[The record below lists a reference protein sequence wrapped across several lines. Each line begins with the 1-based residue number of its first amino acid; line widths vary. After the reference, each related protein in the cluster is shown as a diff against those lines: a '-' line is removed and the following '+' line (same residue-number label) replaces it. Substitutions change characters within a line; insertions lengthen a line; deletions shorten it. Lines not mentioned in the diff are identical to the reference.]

1 MHPGTARFGPL
12 GFLRHVYPLY
22 RLQSALN
29 LKENC
34 MKPLTP
40 AQRQFLKGLA
50 HARQPVVMIGNQ
62 GLTAAV
68 LKEVDLALNAHEL
81 VKIKAATDEPD
92 TRRAWMEEI
101 CATTGAAPV
110 QQIGK
115 VLVIYRAAAKPVIVL
130 PG

>member
-1 MHPGTARFGPL
+1 
-12 GFLRHVYPLY
+12 
-22 RLQSALN
+22 
-29 LKENC
+29 
-34 MKPLTP
+34 MKPLSP

-68 LKEVDLALNAHEL
+68 LKEIERGLAAHEL
-81 VKIKAATDEPD
+81 IKIKAATDEPD
-92 TRRAWMEEI
+92 TRRAWLEEI
-101 CATTGAAPV
+101 CASTGAAPV

-115 VLVIYRAAAKPVIVL
+115 ILVIYRAAGKTVIVL

>member
-1 MHPGTARFGPL
+1 
-12 GFLRHVYPLY
+12 
-22 RLQSALN
+22 
-29 LKENC
+29 
-34 MKPLTP
+34 MKSLSP

-62 GLTAAV
+62 GLTPAV

-81 VKIKAATDEPD
+81 IKVKAASDEPD

-101 CATTGAAPV
+101 CSATGASPV

-115 VLVIYRAAAKPVIVL
+115 VLVIYRAAAKPVIAL

>member
-1 MHPGTARFGPL
+1 
-12 GFLRHVYPLY
+12 
-22 RLQSALN
+22 
-29 LKENC
+29 
-34 MKPLTP
+34 MKSLTP
-40 AQRQFLKGLA
+40 AQRQYLKGLA

-68 LKEVDLALNAHEL
+68 LKEIDLALSAHEL
-81 VKIKAATDEPD
+81 IKVRAASNEPD
-92 TRRAWMEEI
+92 TRGAWLDEI
-101 CATTGAAPV
+101 CAATGAASV

>member
-1 MHPGTARFGPL
+1 
-12 GFLRHVYPLY
+12 
-22 RLQSALN
+22 
-29 LKENC
+29 

-50 HARQPVVMIGNQ
+50 HSRQPVAMIGNQ

-68 LKEVDLALNAHEL
+68 LKEIERGLDAHEL
-81 VKIKAATDEPD
+81 IKIKAASDELD
-92 TRRAWMEEI
+92 TRRAWLEEI
-101 CATTGAAPV
+101 CSSTGAVPV

>member
-1 MHPGTARFGPL
+1 
-12 GFLRHVYPLY
+12 
-22 RLQSALN
+22 
-29 LKENC
+29 

-50 HARQPVVMIGNQ
+50 HSRQPVVMIGNQ

-68 LKEVDLALNAHEL
+68 LKEIERGLDAHEL
-81 VKIKAATDEPD
+81 IKIKAASDEPD
-92 TRRAWMEEI
+92 TRRTWLEEI
-101 CATTGAAPV
+101 CTTTGAAPV

-115 VLVIYRAAAKPVIVL
+115 ILVIYRAAGKPVIVL

>member
-1 MHPGTARFGPL
+1 
-12 GFLRHVYPLY
+12 
-22 RLQSALN
+22 
-29 LKENC
+29 

-50 HARQPVVMIGNQ
+50 HNRQPVVMIGNQ

-68 LKEVDLALNAHEL
+68 LKEIERGLDAHEL
-81 VKIKAATDEPD
+81 IKIKAASDAPD
-92 TRRAWMEEI
+92 TRRAWLEEI
-101 CATTGAAPV
+101 CTTTRAAPV

-115 VLVIYRAAAKPVIVL
+115 ILVIYRAAGKPVIVL

>member
-1 MHPGTARFGPL
+1 
-12 GFLRHVYPLY
+12 
-22 RLQSALN
+22 
-29 LKENC
+29 
-34 MKPLTP
+34 MKSLTP

-50 HARQPVVMIGNQ
+50 HTRQSVVMIGNQ
-62 GLTAAV
+62 GLTPAV
-68 LKEVDLALNAHEL
+68 LKEVELALNAHEL
-81 VKIKAATDEPD
+81 IKIKAATDEPD

-115 VLVIYRAAAKPVIVL
+115 VLVIYRAAAKPVIAL